1 MPNKYEREI
10 EEILRNLE
18 RTEPKASFGQ
28 RVSERMRRKPRAR
41 RSMSLP
47 KLSFAEWCLIIALG
61 TALAAGGWA
70 QATHLDNGGNL
81 ITGILAL
88 IGAVCVVLV
97 AVSNFLTRP
106 RYNSQSTRYNN
117 VTRLRNNPLRRMATS
132 WHLLLLK
139 LRYRNKGNRER

>member
-18 RTEPKASFGQ
+18 RTEPKARFGQ
-28 RVSERMRRKPRAR
+28 RVSERIRRKPRVR

-47 KLSFAEWCLIIALG
+47 RLSFSDWCLTIVLAAALI
-61 TALAAGGWA
+61 AGGWA
-70 QATHLDNGGNL
+70 YAQGSGDLV
-81 ITGILAL
+81 TGIIAV
-88 IGAVCVVLV
+88 IGMVCLVLV
-97 AVSNFLTRP
+97 AASNFLAKP
-106 RYNSQSTRYNN
+106 RSQSQATRYNN
-117 VTRLRNNPLRRMATS
+117 VTRLRSNPLRRLATS

>member
-18 RTEPKASFGQ
+18 RTEPKARLGQ
-28 RVSERMRRKPRAR
+28 RMSERIRRKPRVR

-47 KLSFAEWCLIIALG
+47 RLSFSEWCLAIVLVA
-61 TALAAGGWA
+61 ALAAGGWA
-70 QATHLDNGGNL
+70 YAQGSGDLG
-81 ITGILAL
+81 TGIIAV
-88 IGAVCVVLV
+88 IGMVCIVLV
-97 AVSNFLTRP
+97 AASNFLAKP
-106 RYNSQSTRYNN
+106 RNQSQTIRYNN
-117 VTRLRNNPLRRMATS
+117 VTRLRSNPLRRLATS